1 MNKVFNSLRAK
12 ILAIAISTTF
22 ITLLIFGSIM
32 FYLIKNNSYNDYI
45 GSSNEILWKSV
56 KLVGILAIITL
67 SLTIALTNYF
77 TKKLTDPIKRSSEYL
92 KLIADGDFT
101 QEMDERDLA
110 RKDELGI
117 ITNGINTMKNSLKGL
132 VVSIKSETIEIEN
145 KVENVKSNVNLLN
158 SDLQDIS
165 ATTEEVA
172 ASMEE
177 TAASSEEMTAT
188 SLEIQ
193 KAAQAIAL
201 KSQNG
206 SIAANAINE
215 SAEGTKENVNAS
227 LEKAF
232 EILKNTKEPLEIAI
246 NESKVV
252 EQINILSDSIMKIAE
267 QTNLLA
273 LNAAIEAARAGEAG
287 RGFSVVADE
296 IRKLAEQSKET
307 VLKIQ
312 NTTSKVT
319 TSVKNL
325 TNCSNN
331 LLAFISEDVESDY
344 NTMMNVAEQYSKYAK
359 YVDGLVSDFS
369 STSEELLT
377 SIQDVLTAIDGV
389 AIASSEGAEGSS
401 EIANR
406 VSGASINSN
415 EVQIQVEKARES
427 TDKLKADVN
436 KFKF

>member
-22 ITLLIFGSIM
+22 ITLLIFGSTM

-319 TSVKNL
+319 TSV
-325 TNCSNN
+325 
-331 LLAFISEDVESDY
+331 I
-344 NTMMNVAEQYSKYAK
+344 
-359 YVDGLVSDFS
+359 
-369 STSEELLT
+369 
-377 SIQDVLTAIDGV
+377 
-389 AIASSEGAEGSS
+389 
-401 EIANR
+401 
-406 VSGASINSN
+406 
-415 EVQIQVEKARES
+415 
-427 TDKLKADVN
+427 
-436 KFKF
+436 